1 MIRRPPRST
10 RPDTLFPY
18 TTLFRSPPGERQL
31 AALIESQLSEPGVR
45 DVRIGS
51 LGGTL
56 PQRIELEGLKI
67 RDAEGTWL
75 SLDSGVLVWQPLDLV
90 HGLFRVKQAD
100 FVGLRLDRLPPSKE
114 PEIGRAHV

>member
-1 MIRRPPRST
+1 MGWAVRVLRVAAICLGGLVLLLAVVVVAALIWLWT
-10 RPDTLFPY
+10 
-18 TTLFRSPPGERQL
+18 PPGERQL

-75 SLDSGVLVWQPLDLV
+75 SL
-90 HGLFRVKQAD
+90 
-100 FVGLRLDRLPPSKE
+100 
-114 PEIGRAHV
+114 EIGRASCRERVCTYV